1 MAKTSVKEKVLHIL
15 HEHRGT
21 YYSGQELAEE
31 LQVSRTAVWKAINGL
46 REEGYHISGS
56 TKLGYTMDVT
66 TDILSSDAILNG
78 LTQEANA
85 FYQLQCLTTVD
96 STNNAVR
103 EQGVQGAAEGL
114 CVIAE
119 EQTAGRGRKGRAFY
133 SPDATG
139 LYLSILLRPSLSF
152 QDATLITTAA
162 AVAGAKAC
170 EAANDMLSSGDVQ
183 IKWVNDLFLHGKKI
197 SGILTEAFLSME
209 TGELDYA
216 IMGIGFNLCPPKDGW
231 PEAISHVAGSLF
243 DKECPSGTRNIMAS
257 TFLNEFYKIYDLL
270 PDVRYMKEYR
280 SRQLAMGKEVYLLSA
295 DSTSVQAKVLD
306 IDDRGQLVV
315 RLAGSSEMTTV
326 NSGEISIKL

>member
-21 YYSGQELAEE
+21 YYSGQELAEQ
-31 LQVSRTAVWKAINGL
+31 LTVSRTAVWKAINGL

-85 FYQLQCLTTVD
+85 FYQLQCLATVD

-103 EQGVQGAAEGL
+103 EQGVQGTAEGL

-183 IKWVNDLFLHGKKI
+183 IKWVNDLFLYGKKI

-231 PEAISHVAGSLF
+231 PDNISHVAGSLF
-243 DKECPSGTRNIMAS
+243 DKECPSGTRNLMAS
-257 TFLNEFYKIYDLL
+257 TFLNEFYKIYHLL
-270 PDVRYMKEYR
+270 PDVGYMKEYR

-306 IDDRGQLVV
+306 VDDRGQLVV
-315 RLAGSSEMTTV
+315 RLAGSSEATTV

>member
-21 YYSGQELAEE
+21 YYSGQELAEQ
-31 LQVSRTAVWKAINGL
+31 LTVSRTAVWKAINGL

-85 FYQLQCLTTVD
+85 FYQLQCLATVD

-103 EQGVQGAAEGL
+103 EQGVQGTAEGL

-183 IKWVNDLFLHGKKI
+183 IKWVNDLFLYGKKI

-231 PEAISHVAGSLF
+231 PDNISHVAGSLF
-243 DKECPSGTRNIMAS
+243 DKECPSGTRNLMAS
-257 TFLNEFYKIYDLL
+257 TFLNEFYKIYHLL
-270 PDVRYMKEYR
+270 PDVGYMKEYR
-280 SRQLAMGKEVYLLSA
+280 DRQLAMGKEVYLLSA

-306 IDDRGQLVV
+306 VDDRGQLVV

>member
-21 YYSGQELAEE
+21 YYSGQELAEQ
-31 LQVSRTAVWKAINGL
+31 LTVSRTAVWKAINGL

-85 FYQLQCLTTVD
+85 FYQLQCLATVD

-103 EQGVQGAAEGL
+103 EQGVQGTAEGL

-183 IKWVNDLFLHGKKI
+183 IKWVNDLFLYGKKI

-231 PEAISHVAGSLF
+231 PDNISHVAGSLF
-243 DKECPSGTRNIMAS
+243 DKECPSGTRNLMAS
-257 TFLNEFYKIYDLL
+257 TFLNEFYKIYHLL
-270 PDVRYMKEYR
+270 PDVGYMKEYR

-306 IDDRGQLVV
+306 VDDRGQLVV

>member
-21 YYSGQELAEE
+21 YYSGQELAEQ
-31 LQVSRTAVWKAINGL
+31 LTVSRTAVWKAINGL

-78 LTQEANA
+78 LNQEANA
-85 FYQLQCLTTVD
+85 FYQLQCLATVD

-103 EQGVQGAAEGL
+103 EQGVQGTAEGL

-170 EAANDMLSSGDVQ
+170 EVANDMLSAGDVQ

-231 PEAISHVAGSLF
+231 PDNISHVAGSLF
-243 DKECPSGTRNIMAS
+243 DKECPSGTRNLMAS
-257 TFLNEFYKIYDLL
+257 TFLNEFYKIYHLL
-270 PDVRYMKEYR
+270 PDVGYMKEYR
-280 SRQLAMGKEVYLLSA
+280 SRQLAMGKEVSLLSA
-295 DSTSVQAKVLD
+295 DGTSVQAKVMD
-306 IDDRGQLVV
+306 VDDRGQLVV

-326 NSGEISIKL
+326 NSGEISIKM